1 MSSQNKSLEQ
11 DQSSSYS
18 KMLDRLELDHRQQR
32 YNFTLNEIY
41 VEIAETKGIVFRIVL
56 PILMFFMIFLVFIIF
71 SEELLASFI
80 DKIFVFLDMT
90 QESTGIIRT
99 IVYIMGFLL
108 PIFLSIICRNYV
120 LYLKKMRIKR
130 NQELLRRIKLD

>member
-18 KMLDRLELDHRQQR
+18 KMLDRLELDHRQQI

-41 VEIAETKGIVFRIVL
+41 VEMAETKGIVFRIVL

-108 PIFLSIICRNYV
+108 SIFLSIICRNYV

>member
-1 MSSQNKSLEQ
+1 M
-11 DQSSSYS
+11 
-18 KMLDRLELDHRQQR
+18 ELDHRQQI

-41 VEIAETKGIVFRIVL
+41 VEMAETKGIVFRIVL

-108 PIFLSIICRNYV
+108 SIFLSIICRNYV